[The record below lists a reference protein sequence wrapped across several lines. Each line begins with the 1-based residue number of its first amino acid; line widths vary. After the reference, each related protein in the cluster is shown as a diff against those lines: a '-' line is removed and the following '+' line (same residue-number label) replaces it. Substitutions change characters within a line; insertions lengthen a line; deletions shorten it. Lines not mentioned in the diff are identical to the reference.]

1 MPEDKLYDIALQ
13 YKNTK
18 LWKQLGDTE
27 LFALE
32 LSNGE
37 TGYCS
42 VMGELGEHIALA
54 LYIGRNGL
62 DSYRNMFEAQAAH
75 SAMAQRELMLSQDC
89 LQCSFENKDELSP
102 HEIEEVM
109 RYSQARGITF
119 RGRKSF
125 PQFQRFRPAHYP
137 WLLKDKEDEK
147 LLYEALSAALLV
159 AAKLKEES
167 KYFFGFLNDAPYNR
181 SIPFL
186 ERGRH
191 GYTLN
196 KIDLPPR
203 QKINYPSPP
212 VRDEL
217 LVARLKQK
225 KKFGAAWACEVAMFP
240 SPISDEAA
248 NDDGIVELP
257 EDAPFFPFML
267 LTADCKS
274 ELIVSSELVPDYD
287 SGAEE
292 LVTALA
298 RAMNEHGIPSELQV
312 RDKRTERLL
321 SAFAGQLGIKIVRRA
336 ELPLLDDIEEDMLA
350 QVAAD
355 QTGNED
361 ETEQVF
367 EILLQ
372 MNDKDFLS
380 IPHELRQQLL
390 ALDNQGA
397 LPSPVSARLRRLFN

>member
-75 SAMAQRELMLSQDC
+75 TAMAQRELLLSQDC
-89 LQCSFENKDELSP
+89 LQCSFENKDELCP
-102 HEIEEVM
+102 GEIEEAM
-109 RYSQARGITF
+109 RYSKARGISY

-125 PQFQRFRPAHYP
+125 PQFQRYRPAHYP
-137 WLLKDKEDEK
+137 WRLKDKEDEQ

-167 KYFFGFLNDAPYNR
+167 KYYFGFLDDTPYNR
-181 SIPFL
+181 SIPYL
-186 ERGRH
+186 ERGRR
-191 GYTLN
+191 GYTLS

-203 QKINYPSPP
+203 QKKYYPSPP

-225 KKFGAAWACEVAMFP
+225 KKTGAVWACEVAMFP
-240 SPISDEAA
+240 SPMSDEAA
-248 NDDGIVELP
+248 DDDGCIENP
-257 EDAPFFPFML
+257 EEAPFFPHML
-267 LTADCKS
+267 LAADCKS
-274 ELIVSSELVPDYD
+274 EMIICSELVSDYD
-287 SGAEE
+287 SDADK
-292 LVTALA
+292 LIAALA
-298 RAMNEHGIPSELQV
+298 RIMSEHGVPSEIQV
-312 RDKRTERLL
+312 RDKRTELL
-321 SAFAGQLGIKIVRRA
+321 LAEFAKQAGFKIIRCDD
-336 ELPLLDDIEEDMLA
+336 LPLLDDIEEDMLA
-350 QVAAD
+350 HFDAEQGD
-355 QTGNED
+355 DED
-361 ETEQVF
+361 EAEQMF
-367 EILLQ
+367 EILMQ